1 VEVAAAAED
10 ETSEMAD
17 EPEEVRLSI
26 SPLAEEARDSMALE
40 APARSARS
48 VGRASSLSAGAVVA
62 PVGSGGPATSAAG
75 LNSQRQS
82 PSMSMTPYLD
92 SWARTARAGST
103 AASR

>member
-40 APARSARS
+40 GPARS